1 MWRVILIVGG
11 LLTATVS
18 AVAEDSSVARYG
30 FPRPRRKVIVY
41 GWDLNF
47 REMADLR
54 RMSDVMQRQP
64 FDGIIFS
71 LFHNGKGRDEAFI
84 HSARL
89 TDAEMAPVVK
99 ELSAIRWTTFTD
111 NFLMVKAGER
121 FLDQGDP
128 GRMDWFDDRQWDA
141 ICHNIGV
148 LTRVAVAVRIPPSEL

>member
-1 MWRVILIVGG
+1 MRRVILIVGG

-18 AVAEDSSVARYG
+18 AVAEDSGVARYG

-41 GWDLNF
+41 GWEMNF

-54 RMSDVMQRQP
+54 RMSGVMQRQP

-71 LFHNGKGRDEAFI
+71 LFHEGQGRDEAFI

-121 FLDQGDP
+121 FLDQPWP
-128 GRMDWFDDRQWDA
+128 GVSGGFD
-141 ICHNIGV
+141 
-148 LTRVAVAVRIPPSEL
+148 LTESVARLHPASSGGGRRASSSPF